1 MKELKLIPRSMW
13 NGLIFLTVIIMA
25 GNILAQSNVTW
36 QMFKMVLIL
45 LPVFIASTVLSRDIE
60 SGCDAF
66 VFTSRT
72 AKYKLFLK
80 RFFLLWLAIELLITL
95 MYLSAIIAGLEH
107 NLSGLLILIIYSTFL
122 GLLGASSAN
131 LSGNSMI
138 AYSVPLAYWM
148 AFFAL
153 GYNINEKFSL
163 ISLINIYVT
172 EYLFWNNL
180 IFLAFLSILMLIFNL
195 WYLSKG
201 EHFRKKLLALTS
213 MLFIVVI
220 LLSGSV
226 YYLGTYKPYQ
236 NQVDILSGRQ
246 SSALIVLDSK
256 ERFVPE
262 ALAGMDIKYF
272 SDIESRDL
280 VGRDVIRIAERPI
293 TSPFFENE
301 WLEGPLELKNIEDE
315 YISILNAKALK
326 VVTENPFDE
335 DHYLIYMQSPD
346 WNDELWNTVLSHDGE
361 FVLIDEKDWLLRGD
375 AKLRANPDKFLLIK
389 KNNVTVYALDI
400 LPSYAFDSAIF
411 ASFMAE
417 NIRLEFGMDIGHVD
431 VLVCHSSRNE
441 YYSLIEQRDYSWKL
455 KVGKLTAYNDIT
467 EGGLD
472 WAQYI
477 GMVALADVFDNIED
491 QTMRGAWSNYY
502 FETVFVPL
510 LKEDMADHPWVNQED
525 FMMIHDLEWYFS
537 RVNQSLELKEF
548 GYADEGSIAE
558 GIVHHFQTE
567 NASAMKNVINAIY
580 ESEETLSNDDIKD
593 MLKIHFNSTEV
604 DTLFGQYSEAKN
616 VTDSTSI
623 LRRVSAEGEGGV

>member
-1 MKELKLIPRSMW
+1 MW
-13 NGLIFLTVIIMA
+13 NGIIFLTVIIMA

-66 VFTSRT
+66 IFTSRT
-72 AKYKLFLK
+72 AKYKIFLR
-80 RFFLLWLAIELLITL
+80 RFFLLWLVIELLITL
-95 MYLSAIIAGLEH
+95 MFLSAIIAGLEH
-107 NLSGLLILIIYSTFL
+107 NLSGLLTLIIYSTFL

-131 LSGNSMI
+131 LSGNSMM

-153 GYNINEKFSL
+153 GYNINVKFSL
-163 ISLINIYVT
+163 ISVLINIYVT
-172 EYLFWNNL
+172 EYIFWDNL

-236 NQVDILSGRQ
+236 NQADILSGKE
-246 SSALIVLDSK
+246 SSAIIVLDS
-256 ERFVPE
+256 EECFVPE
-262 ALAGMDIKYF
+262 ALAGMDMKYF
-272 SDIESRDL
+272 SRIGLGDL
-280 VGRDVIRIAERPI
+280 EGRDVIGIAERPI

-301 WLEGPLELKNIEDE
+301 WLEGPFELKNIEDE
-315 YISILNAKALK
+315 NISISNAKALK

-346 WNDELWNTVLSHDGE
+346 WNDELWNTVLSQHGE

-375 AKLRANPDKFLLIK
+375 AKLRAKPDKFLLIK
-389 KNNVTVYALDI
+389 KDNVTVYALDI

-411 ASFMAE
+411 ASFMSE
-417 NIRLEFGMDIGHVD
+417 NIRQEFGLSISNVD
-431 VLVCHSSRNE
+431 LLVCHSSQNK

-455 KVGKLTAYNDIT
+455 LVGKLSAYNDIS
-467 EGGLD
+467 EGGWD

-477 GMVALADVFDNIED
+477 GRAALADVFDNIED
-491 QTMRGAWSNYY
+491 QTLRGAWSKYY

-510 LKEDMADHPWVNQED
+510 LKEDLANHPWVNQAD
-525 FMMIHDLEWYFS
+525 FIMIHDPKWYFS
-537 RVNQSLELKEF
+537 RVNRSLELKEF
-548 GYADEGSIAE
+548 GYADEIIVAE
-558 GIVHHFQTE
+558 GIAHHFQTG
-567 NASAMKNVINAIY
+567 NASAMKNVISAIY
-580 ESEETLSNDDIKD
+580 ESEETLSNDDIKN
-593 MLKIHFNSTEV
+593 MLKIHFDSTEV

-616 VTDSTSI
+616 VTDSYSTY
-623 LRRVSAEGEGGV
+623 RRVSAEGEGGV